1 MHRMDMHAYYL
12 KLLSSEKY
20 LCFIVIFCHNEFMH
34 LRIYGLE
41 NTLNGKKKKK
51 TNSDDENFYTCTV
64 YFLIKC
70 GSL

>member
-1 MHRMDMHAYYL
+1 MMHRMDMHAYYL

-51 TNSDDENFYTCTV
+51 KQILMMRISTLVLFT
-64 YFLIKC
+64 FL
-70 GSL
+70 

>member
-1 MHRMDMHAYYL
+1 MMHRMDMHAYYL

-41 NTLNGKKKKK
+41 NTLNGKKKKQK
-51 TNSDDENFYTCTV
+51 QILMMRISTLVLFTFS
-64 YFLIKC
+64 
-70 GSL
+70 